1 MLPPAEIREELTVRA
16 FALIKAFLAG
26 DLVALDALVDDDT
39 ELIPVLME
47 ILVGALLKLVSVE
60 ELSRLRLGL
69 ANGVFPSAAELWPTA
84 HHICS
89 LPAEAHSGRKPRYNG
104 NIAAAQVLQC
114 IGLPQVIVG
123 A

>member
-39 ELIPVLME
+39 ELILVLME

-60 ELSRLRLGL
+60 ELSRQVDQWLDERRTRL
-69 ANGVFPSAAELWPTA
+69 
-84 HHICS
+84 
-89 LPAEAHSGRKPRYNG
+89 
-104 NIAAAQVLQC
+104 
-114 IGLPQVIVG
+114 VG
-123 A
+123 

>member
-1 MLPPAEIREELTVRA
+1 MLPPAEIREELTVRV

-60 ELSRLRLGL
+60 ELSRQVDQWLDERRTRL
-69 ANGVFPSAAELWPTA
+69 
-84 HHICS
+84 
-89 LPAEAHSGRKPRYNG
+89 
-104 NIAAAQVLQC
+104 
-114 IGLPQVIVG
+114 VG
-123 A
+123 

>member
-16 FALIKAFLAG
+16 FALIKVFLAG

-60 ELSRLRLGL
+60 ELSRQVDQWLDERRTRL
-69 ANGVFPSAAELWPTA
+69 
-84 HHICS
+84 
-89 LPAEAHSGRKPRYNG
+89 
-104 NIAAAQVLQC
+104 
-114 IGLPQVIVG
+114 VG
-123 A
+123 

>member
-60 ELSRLRLGL
+60 ELSRQVDQWLDERRTRL
-69 ANGVFPSAAELWPTA
+69 
-84 HHICS
+84 
-89 LPAEAHSGRKPRYNG
+89 
-104 NIAAAQVLQC
+104 
-114 IGLPQVIVG
+114 VG
-123 A
+123 

>member
-26 DLVALDALVDDDT
+26 DLVALDALVDDHT

-60 ELSRLRLGL
+60 ELSRQVDQWLDERRTRL
-69 ANGVFPSAAELWPTA
+69 
-84 HHICS
+84 
-89 LPAEAHSGRKPRYNG
+89 
-104 NIAAAQVLQC
+104 
-114 IGLPQVIVG
+114 VG
-123 A
+123 

>member
-26 DLVALDALVDDDT
+26 DLVALNALVDDDT

-60 ELSRLRLGL
+60 ELSRQVDQWLDERRTRL
-69 ANGVFPSAAELWPTA
+69 
-84 HHICS
+84 
-89 LPAEAHSGRKPRYNG
+89 
-104 NIAAAQVLQC
+104 
-114 IGLPQVIVG
+114 VG
-123 A
+123 

>member
-1 MLPPAEIREELTVRA
+1 MLPPAQIREELTVRA

-60 ELSRLRLGL
+60 ELSRQVDQWLDERRTRL
-69 ANGVFPSAAELWPTA
+69 
-84 HHICS
+84 
-89 LPAEAHSGRKPRYNG
+89 
-104 NIAAAQVLQC
+104 
-114 IGLPQVIVG
+114 VG
-123 A
+123 

>member
-1 MLPPAEIREELTVRA
+1 MLPPAQIREELTVRT

-60 ELSRLRLGL
+60 ELSRQVDQWLDERRTRL
-69 ANGVFPSAAELWPTA
+69 
-84 HHICS
+84 
-89 LPAEAHSGRKPRYNG
+89 
-104 NIAAAQVLQC
+104 
-114 IGLPQVIVG
+114 VG
-123 A
+123 

>member
-26 DLVALDALVDDDT
+26 DLVALEALVDDDT

-60 ELSRLRLGL
+60 ELSRQVDQWLDERRTRL
-69 ANGVFPSAAELWPTA
+69 
-84 HHICS
+84 
-89 LPAEAHSGRKPRYNG
+89 
-104 NIAAAQVLQC
+104 
-114 IGLPQVIVG
+114 VG
-123 A
+123 